1 MMKHSE
7 DKQPINHLTAH
18 LFRENA
24 GKMTAVLSRWYG
36 IENLDCITD
45 AIQDTFESAI
55 LKWRY
60 SGVPDN
66 PAAWLMRVARN
77 TTINQLKRNRKTTSL
92 TEIDNIKKT
101 EPDVV
106 FSDHEITD
114 SQFCL
119 LLACCRLE
127 LSVQKRIII
136 TLHILCGFGT
146 KEIANALLMSDDAIK
161 KALYRAKADLKNKQ
175 QLFVNPGQQDIQT
188 HITLLHTLLYLLF
201 NEGYKVTNGKTG
213 INTDLCYEAIRLL
226 KMVREYDP
234 THTETN
240 GLLALLFFTIAR
252 FPARMTTTGEWLT
265 LAEQDRNLW
274 NDKLI
279 AEGFYYLNHA
289 RPEKELNAYYLEALI
304 ASLHC
309 TAPNFDQTNWTQI
322 VYLYRQLE
330 VLQPDSVLL
339 RLNRIVA
346 EMHVEM
352 NFELLEAIDRLE
364 TLLTNEDR
372 FVFLTAK
379 AYGYKKLDD
388 TIMAANWYREA
399 LSYAKT
405 EIDRTFILKK
415 LASDQ

>member
-1 MMKHSE
+1 
-7 DKQPINHLTAH
+7 
-18 LFRENA
+18 
-24 GKMTAVLSRWYG
+24 MTAVLSRWYG

-66 PAAWLMRVARN
+66 PAAWLMQVARN
-77 TTINQLKRNRKTTSL
+77 KMINQLKRNRKTTSV
-92 TEIDNIKKT
+92 TEIDIIHKT
-101 EPDVV
+101 EPDIV
-106 FSDHEITD
+106 FSDHEIKD

-127 LSVQKRIII
+127 LSTQKRIII

-146 KEIANALLMSDDAIK
+146 KEIANALLMSDDAVK
-161 KALYRAKADLKNKQ
+161 KALYRAKADLKSKQ
-175 QLFVNPGQQDIQT
+175 QLFVNPEQQDIQRHT
-188 HITLLHTLLYLLF
+188 ALLHTLLYLLF
-201 NEGYKVTNGKTG
+201 NEGYKVSNGKTG

-234 THTETN
+234 TQTETN

-252 FPARMTTTGEWLT
+252 FPARMTITGEWLT

-274 NDKLI
+274 NEKLI
-279 AEGFYYLNHA
+279 AEGFYYLNRA
-289 RPEKELNAYYLEALI
+289 RPENELNSYYLEALI

-309 TAPNFDQTNWTQI
+309 TAPAFDQTNWTQI

-330 VLQPDSVLL
+330 IIQPDSVLL

-346 EMHVEM
+346 EMHIVM
-352 NFELLEAIDRLE
+352 SSELLEAIEQLE

-379 AYGYKKLDD
+379 AYGYEKLGDM
-388 TIMAANWYREA
+388 IAAAKWYHKA
-399 LSYAKT
+399 LPYAKT
-405 EIDRTFILKK
+405 EMDRAFILRK
-415 LASDQ
+415 SV